1 MFVLKCYFFI
11 QNISIQISNAFLLSE
26 LFYWIIP
33 EFPCIKYRYK
43 NDKLIIDILIPVA
56 IELGTTELSVPAI
69 EVITPGLD
77 KFEPT

>member
-11 QNISIQISNAFLLSE
+11 QNISIQISNAFLLFLS
-26 LFYWIIP
+26 FY
-33 EFPCIKYRYK
+33 IKYNRYK
-43 NDKLIIDILIPVA
+43 NYKFIIDILIPVA
-56 IELGTTELSVPAI
+56 IELGTTELNELAI